1 MKYFD
6 MVEEVDR
13 RLGEDDFTSRAT
25 DAVQRAWDY
34 LSRNL
39 RISSMLTT
47 VAVTPDADGSFD
59 LPEGF
64 VEGFFMALDRRD
76 PPVDPVA
83 LTPESV
89 GEIIPYQPDVF
100 TLGSYR
106 GYSVVDDRVITTLD
120 DAPLLMRYYA
130 KFPVPSSLV
139 PSTPLMVK
147 EPDLCVSATIA
158 QGAVIF
164 NNTAVLEIMVPYLAG
179 LLENVQQNDDR
190 LRYSGVRI
198 QKQLGPRLP
207 LRFFLQ

>member
-1 MKYFD
+1 MA
-6 MVEEVDR
+6 
-13 RLGEDDFTSRAT
+13 RLTFPKDLSRAFL
-25 DAVQRAWDY
+25 WP
-34 LSRNL
+34 
-39 RISSMLTT
+39 LTGAT
-47 VAVTPDADGSFD
+47 S
-59 LPEGF
+59 
-64 VEGFFMALDRRD
+64 
-76 PPVDPVA
+76 PVDPVA

-130 KFPVPSSLV
+130 KFPVPSSIV
-139 PSTPLMVK
+139 PSTPFMVK
-147 EPDLCVSATIA
+147 EPDLCVSAVIT

-164 NNTAVLEIMVPYLAG
+164 NNTAVLETIAPYLAG